1 MCVVSVYVC
10 VFACVCILCVC
21 GGGGGGEGFFLTVEM
36 FSSPDVEV
44 FMGPS
49 LSTFDSTLS

>member
-1 MCVVSVYVC
+1 MFVC
-10 VFACVCILCVC
+10 LHVCLYCVCA
-21 GGGGGGEGFFLTVEM
+21 GGGGGGGGKVFFLTVEM

-49 LSTFDSTLS
+49 LSTFDSALS